1 MATRYGNDGEFHA
14 AASKVMMRPGRHFV
28 QFTVA
33 EGIGMI
39 FGAILL
45 RPSWDVQGGERA
57 EDEEGHCL
65 YYTYSGERDPGNRDW
80 EGRYGARE
88 QGDVIGMLLDLDQ
101 VHHDRLLERPFRWVM
116 AA

>member
-57 EDEEGHCL
+57 EDEEA
-65 YYTYSGERDPGNRDW
+65 TASTTRTAGNATPATAT
-80 EGRYGARE
+80 GRAGTAR
-88 QGDVIGMLLDLDQ
+88 GSRATSSVCCSTSTRFIMT
-101 VHHDRLLERPFRWVM
+101 VCSNDRS
-116 AA
+116 AG